1 MHYHHRKLIILG
13 LLLFTSAVIF
23 AQKIAK
29 AKNVELGIQQNKAL
43 IHYEIKSSGKGSG
56 HSVHL
61 KFLDKQYS
69 LITPNTLS
77 GDVGP
82 NISNGINK
90 TIEWDITNDF
100 QLLSSAIRP
109 VLFVDGV
116 SKEFN
121 STGGPGNALF
131 SVLMPGLG
139 DYFVADHRLM
149 HFKPYLRT
157 ISSLGLIGLGIY
169 AGNQRYHDEG
179 QYITVLA
186 VRYIPGAS
194 SPERYKEIY
203 EEGDLQYWLF
213 KGDRELF
220 ISLGAAIWLA
230 DIVWVLAKGTNNKN
244 FIKELQRQSDV
255 SLGYGKGKFNL
266 KYSRTF

>member
-1 MHYHHRKLIILG
+1 MHYYLRRLVILG
-13 LLLFTSAVIF
+13 LLLLTSAILL
-23 AQKIAK
+23 AQRIAK
-29 AKNVELGIQQNKAL
+29 VKNVEIGVQQNKAL
-43 IHYEIKSSGKGSG
+43 IHYDIKSSGKGSG

-61 KFLDKQYS
+61 KFLDKQYN

-77 GDVGP
+77 GDVGS

-100 QLLSSAIRP
+100 QLLSSEIRP
-109 VLFVDGV
+109 VLFVDGA
-116 SKEFN
+116 SKEF
-121 STGGPGNALF
+121 SSPGGPGNAFF
-131 SVLMPGLG
+131 SIIMPGLG

-169 AGNQRYHDEG
+169 AGNQRYRADG
-179 QYITVLA
+179 QYKTVLA
-186 VRYIPGAS
+186 VYYLSGGS
-194 SPERYKEIY
+194 SDKYKEVY
-203 EEGDLQYWLF
+203 EEGDMQYWLF
-213 KGDRELF
+213 KGDKELF

-230 DIVWVLAKGTNNKN
+230 DVVWVLAKGTNNKN
-244 FIKELQRQSDV
+244 FLKELQRQSDV